1 MTTEATT
8 TSFVV
13 SIASTAC
20 LSGLAIPHLL
30 PVIRHCFSRD
40 QKYQAVGQLYEDEDG
55 QASDTSQAAFSDL
68 VQRLTL
74 IILSIV
80 GVALAVV
87 SAVFTTTQQD
97 PSNNFHLVIQQ
108 WLQFASWVSKLR
120 RCLLT

>member
-20 LSGLAIPHLL
+20 LSGLVIPHLL
-30 PVIRHCFSRD
+30 PVIKHCFSRD

-55 QASDTSQAAFSDL
+55 QATDTSQAAFSDL
-68 VQRLTL
+68 AQRLTL

-87 SAVFTTTQQD
+87 SAVFTTTQQG

-120 RCLLT
+120 RCLLA

>member
-97 PSNNFHLVIQQ
+97 PSNNLHLVIQQ
-108 WLQFASWVSKLR
+108 WLQFASWVGKLR